1 MKAKMISGN
10 GQIKFLPKRRTKVE
24 SRDEMNAVT
33 HNVWLKVVGYIAMLI
48 ALLLILIPIYWIVI
62 ASFKTQGDIYTSPA
76 TYWPNP
82 WTIENYQ
89 TVREDLAFGA
99 YLRNSIII
107 TVVLSTIKII
117 LGVASAYALALLR
130 FPGRNLVFMLIIASL
145 MVPSQ
150 ITLISN
156 YSLIANLGLRNTFIG
171 IILPLAGTA
180 FGTFLMRNHF
190 LSLPKEVIES
200 ARMDG
205 AGPLKLLFRIVL
217 PMSWSTLSAF
227 ALITI
232 VNDWNEY
239 LWPFLMS
246 DDEATAPLQIGL
258 TFLQNNEGLTNWGP
272 VMAGT
277 VLAVIPVLIV
287 FLLLQKNMIKG
298 LTSGAVKG

>member
-1 MKAKMISGN
+1 MSIFRIKEPQTESLN
-10 GQIKFLPKRRTKVE
+10 YVGQ
-24 SRDEMNAVT
+24 SRAF
-33 HNVWLKVVGYIAMLI
+33 KIIGYTTMLL
-48 ALLLILIPIYWIVI
+48 ALLGILVPIYWILL
-62 ASFKTQGDIYTSPA
+62 ASFKTQGDIYTAPA

-82 WTIENYQ
+82 FTTQNYHTVSTTIP
-89 TVREDLAFGA
+89 LAM
-99 YLRNSIII
+99 YLRNSVII
-107 TVVLSTIKII
+107 TII
-117 LGVASAYALALLR
+117 LSSVKILLGVMSAYALALLR
-130 FPGRNLVFMLIIASL
+130 FPGRNLIFMLVIASL
-145 MVPSQ
+145 MVPNQ
-150 ITLISN
+150 ITVISN
-156 YSLIANLGLRNTFIG
+156 YSLIANLGLRNTFAG

-190 LSLPKEVIES
+190 MSLPTEVIEA

-205 AGPLKLLFRIVL
+205 AGPFKLLWKVVL
-217 PMSWSTLSAF
+217 PMSWPTLSAF

-246 DDEATAPLQIGL
+246 DDEHTAPIQIGL

-287 FLLLQKNMIKG
+287 FLILQKNMIKG

>member
-1 MKAKMISGN
+1 MRIFGIGKKDA
-10 GQIKFLPKRRTKVE
+10 
-24 SRDEMNAVT
+24 AVT
-33 HNVWLKVVGYIAMLI
+33 HEEEVNYVGQTVTFKVIGYIAMFFSL
-48 ALLLILIPIYWIVI
+48 ALILVPIYWIVL
-62 ASFKTQGDIYTSPA
+62 ASFKTPGDIYVNPA

-82 WTIENYQ
+82 PTVDNYITVQ
-89 TVREDLAFGA
+89 TDLAFNT

-107 TVVLSTIKII
+107 TVFLSSIKIA
-117 LGVASAYALALLR
+117 LGVTSAYALALLR
-130 FPGRNLVFMLIIASL
+130 FPGRNLIFLMVIASL
-145 MVPSQ
+145 MVPNQ
-150 ITLISN
+150 ITVISN
-156 YSLIANLGLRNTFIG
+156 YALIASLGLRNTFLG

-190 LSLPKEVIES
+190 LSLPTEVIEA

-205 AGPLKLLFRIVL
+205 AGPVKLLFRVVL
-217 PMSWSTLSAF
+217 PMSWPTLSAF

-246 DDEATAPLQIGL
+246 DDERTAPIQIGL

-287 FLLLQKNMIKG
+287 FLILQKNMIKG

>member
-1 MKAKMISGN
+1 MKW
-10 GQIKFLPKRRTKVE
+10 FRRETGTQPDEQTHFQSQSTAFKVI
-24 SRDEMNAVT
+24 
-33 HNVWLKVVGYIAMLI
+33 GYIAMAV
-48 ALLLILIPIYWIVI
+48 ALLGILVPIYWILA
-62 ASFKTQGDIYTSPA
+62 ASFKTQPDIYTVPA
-76 TYWPNP
+76 NYWPDP
-82 WTIENYQ
+82 FTTENYH
-89 TVREDLAFGA
+89 TVRTQIPFTS
-99 YLRNSIII
+99 YLRNSVII
-107 TVVLSTIKII
+107 TVVLSTVKIV
-117 LGVASAYALALLR
+117 LGVLSAYALSLLR
-130 FPGRNLVFMLIIASL
+130 FRGRNLVFIIVIASL
-145 MVPSQ
+145 MVPNQ
-150 ITLISN
+150 ITVISN
-156 YSLIANLGLRNTFIG
+156 YAIVADLGLKNTFAG

-190 LSLPKEVIES
+190 LSLPSEIIEA

-205 AGPLKLLFRIVL
+205 AGPLKLLTRVVL
-217 PMSWSTLSAF
+217 PMSWPTLSAF

-246 DDEATAPLQIGL
+246 DDERTAPLQIGL

-277 VLAVIPVLIV
+277 VLAVIPVLVV

>member
-1 MKAKMISGN
+1 MKFRSRNKADSVLVHDEEVN
-10 GQIKFLPKRRTKVE
+10 YEGQTKGFKI
-24 SRDEMNAVT
+24 
-33 HNVWLKVVGYIAMLI
+33 LGYVAMLFSLAI
-48 ALLLILIPIYWIVI
+48 ILIPIYWIVL
-62 ASFKTQGDIYTSPA
+62 ASFKTAGDIYVAPA

-82 WTIENYQ
+82 PTMENYH
-89 TVREDLAFGA
+89 TVNTDLAFTT

-107 TVVLSTIKII
+107 TVFLSAIKIA
-117 LGVASAYALALLR
+117 LGVTSAYALALLR
-130 FPGRNLVFMLIIASL
+130 FPGRNLVFLLVIASL
-145 MVPSQ
+145 MVPNQ
-150 ITLISN
+150 ITVISN
-156 YSLIANLGLRNTFIG
+156 YALIASLGLRNTFLG

-190 LSLPKEVIES
+190 LSLPTEVIEA

-205 AGPLKLLFRIVL
+205 AGPVKLLFKVVL
-217 PMSWSTLSAF
+217 PMSWPTLSAF

-246 DDEATAPLQIGL
+246 DDERTAPLQIGL

-287 FLLLQKNMIKG
+287 FLILQKNMIKG

>member
-1 MKAKMISGN
+1 MKLRSRAKDNPALVHEEEIN
-10 GQIKFLPKRRTKVE
+10 YEGQTKGFKI
-24 SRDEMNAVT
+24 
-33 HNVWLKVVGYIAMLI
+33 LGYVAMLFSLAI
-48 ALLLILIPIYWIVI
+48 ILIPIYWIVL
-62 ASFKTQGDIYTSPA
+62 ASFKTAGDIYVNPA

-82 WTIENYQ
+82 PTLANYKTVQ
-89 TVREDLAFGA
+89 TDLAFTT
-99 YLRNSIII
+99 YLRNSLII
-107 TVVLSTIKII
+107 TVFLSTIKIA
-117 LGVASAYALALLR
+117 LGVTSAYALSLLR
-130 FPGRNLVFMLIIASL
+130 FPGRNLVFLLVIASL
-145 MVPSQ
+145 MVPNQ
-150 ITLISN
+150 ITVISN
-156 YSLIANLGLRNTFIG
+156 YALIASLGLRNTFLG

-190 LSLPKEVIES
+190 LSLPTEVIEA

-205 AGPLKLLFRIVL
+205 AGPAKLLFRVVL
-217 PMSWSTLSAF
+217 PMSWPTLSAF

-246 DDEATAPLQIGL
+246 DDERTAPLQIGL

-287 FLLLQKNMIKG
+287 FLILQKNMIKG